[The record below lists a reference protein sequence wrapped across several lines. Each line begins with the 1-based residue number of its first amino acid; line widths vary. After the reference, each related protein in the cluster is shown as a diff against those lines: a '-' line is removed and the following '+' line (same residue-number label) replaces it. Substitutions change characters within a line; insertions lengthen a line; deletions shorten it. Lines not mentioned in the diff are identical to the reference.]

1 MEKIEVF
8 ILAALFVAAVLAVL
22 VINQVN
28 TGLAISTTYTRTS
41 AGQGIVVPYPG
52 PTKDVQVPFSEI
64 QLLGS
69 RIPAFVILGDTN
81 MAYIS
86 KCRSE
91 LIWDAKITSPKSRFN
106 CFVIPV
112 NDNKYYYDVRSPT
125 NPWDGTG
132 PRGDVFCYARTTGA
146 ESQGIDSEKAVR
158 DKIMTVLVDGESAWH
173 TIPVVNS
180 LGTRAEVPVCAT
192 EDRFGNV

>member
-8 ILAALFVAAVLAVL
+8 ILAVLFVAAVMAVL
-22 VINQVN
+22 VIHEVN
-28 TGLAISTTYTRTS
+28 TGLAISTTYHVTPE
-41 AGQGIVVPYPG
+41 GQGITAPYPG
-52 PTKDVQVPFSEI
+52 PTRDVQIPFSQI

-69 RIPAFVILGDTN
+69 RIPAFLILGNTN
-81 MAYIS
+81 MAYVS

-106 CFVIPV
+106 CFVMPV
-112 NDNKYYYDVRSPT
+112 RDNSYDYNIRSPT
-125 NPWDGTG
+125 NPWGGTG

-158 DKIMTVLVDGESAWH
+158 DKIMTVLVDRESAWH
-173 TIPVVNS
+173 TVPVVNS
-180 LGTRAEVPVCAT
+180 LGTRVDVPVCAT